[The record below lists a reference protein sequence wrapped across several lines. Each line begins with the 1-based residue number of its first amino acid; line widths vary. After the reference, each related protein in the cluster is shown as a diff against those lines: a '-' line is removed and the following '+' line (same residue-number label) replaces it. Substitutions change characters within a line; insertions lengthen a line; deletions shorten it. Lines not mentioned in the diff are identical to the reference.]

1 MSESSN
7 PPSVILAILN
17 FFSSDPDLGAM
28 IGDMTEEFHDRV
40 DRFGARAAKLWCWKE
55 ALRNAGAL
63 TTREIMRTPI
73 RTIVIAF
80 GCVLAVN
87 AVTTYALY
95 AMHIMSLNPPARQ
108 WRVLL
113 LLQFITPLALGWV
126 GAKLVRG
133 REWALALTYTAVSI
147 CYVGAGIVIIALWI
161 SPASSIHLDGP
172 LRSLAIWG
180 NGFRQAAFWLGCFLA
195 ILHGGDRGFF
205 GNVGRQF
212 VSIAMLATVGG
223 SVLFGQAAAAPAKM
237 LGLWAL
243 NLEKSTFGAPLV
255 PGTPVGL
262 KITGQTLKIEQTA
275 REIRLS
281 GDTVYSDNRGS
292 HSAHD
297 DTTLS
302 LDGKPT
308 VRGPISLSFR
318 GIDDFAFEIA
328 SQLIVPG
335 RSLEEVSR
343 FSISSDGRT
352 LTETKTQTAKGAPEN
367 NPAINTSTFVLV
379 FSKLPEQ

>member
-1 MSESSN
+1 
-7 PPSVILAILN
+7 LAISN

-28 IGDMTEEFHDRV
+28 IGDMTEEFHERV
-40 DRFGARAAKLWCWKE
+40 ERFGARAAKLWCWKD
-55 ALRNAGAL
+55 AFRNAGAL
-63 TTREIMRTPI
+63 TMREFMRTPI

-87 AVTTYALY
+87 ALTITYALY
-95 AMHIMSLNPPARQ
+95 ALPRTLLNPRAQQ
-108 WRVLL
+108 WWILL
-113 LLQFITPLALGWV
+113 LLQFVTPLALGWV
-126 GAKLVRG
+126 GGKLVRG

-147 CYVGAGIVIIALWI
+147 CNVGAGIVIIGLWI
-161 SPASSIHLDGP
+161 SPASSIHLAGP

-223 SVLFGQAAAAPAKM
+223 SVLLGQAAAAPAKM

-255 PGTPVGL
+255 PGTLARL

-281 GDTVYSDNRGS
+281 GDTVYYDNRGS
-292 HSAHD
+292 HSTHD
-297 DTTLS
+297 NTTLS

-318 GIDDFAFEIA
+318 GIDDFTFEIA
-328 SQLIVPG
+328 SQLTVPG
-335 RSLEEVSR
+335 RNIEEVSR

-352 LTETKTQTAKGAPEN
+352 LTETKTQTEKGAPDN
-367 NPAINTSTFVLV
+367 NPAINTSTSVLV
-379 FSKLPEQ
+379 FSKIPEQ